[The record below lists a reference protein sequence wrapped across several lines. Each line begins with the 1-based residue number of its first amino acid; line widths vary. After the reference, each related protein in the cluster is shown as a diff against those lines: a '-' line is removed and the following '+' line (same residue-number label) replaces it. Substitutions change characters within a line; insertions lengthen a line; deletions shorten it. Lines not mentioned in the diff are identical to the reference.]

1 MEGVENERFRVKLRT
16 DGALAITNIEENKI
30 KVYKGIDKQIVALLL
45 KYSKS
50 SHVEKLILEKMGENA
65 ENVLGKLEHI
75 IDELKDMNIINEE
88 KNNTSYKINK
98 QNLDIYSEN
107 LTKSLDEIYIEI
119 TKRCNLRCY
128 HCYIDNDILKREMSI
143 EKIQDIID
151 QAAEMGVLMIK
162 VTGGEPL
169 IHKDFFKIAKYI
181 RDKNMLLRVYTNGT
195 SLNEDVINNMYNCG
209 VKEIQIS
216 VDGFYDETHDSIRR
230 KKGNLNN
237 IKQALP
243 ILEKNNIKTIL
254 SFTATDFNV
263 SEIKYFSE
271 YLKEF
276 KHIKLNA
283 SLFMNYHNKQECN
296 HDMLNVSNDTIN
308 ELKRCAYTMQDVWSK
323 KMDYGFTY
331 SNDNI
336 GYCGAGNFSMY
347 ISSIGEVYMCP
358 VLQENSFRLGNVNGE
373 RLKDIWENSE
383 ALNEF
388 RKYKLRDIDKCNSC
402 QKVNEC
408 RGGCRVRAYLSNDSI
423 YSHDPISCSMFLED

>member
-1 MEGVENERFRVKLRT
+1 MEGVESEGFRVKLRT

>member
-30 KVYKGIDKQIVALLL
+30 KVYKGIDKQIVTLLL

-65 ENVLGKLEHI
+65 ENLLIKLEHI
-75 IDELKDMNIINEE
+75 IDELKDMNIISEE
-88 KNNTSYKINK
+88 KNNTSYKLNK

-209 VKEIQIS
+209 IKEIQIS

-243 ILEKNNIKTIL
+243 ILEKKNIKTIL

-358 VLQENSFRLGNVNGE
+358 VLQENSFRLGNVNKE